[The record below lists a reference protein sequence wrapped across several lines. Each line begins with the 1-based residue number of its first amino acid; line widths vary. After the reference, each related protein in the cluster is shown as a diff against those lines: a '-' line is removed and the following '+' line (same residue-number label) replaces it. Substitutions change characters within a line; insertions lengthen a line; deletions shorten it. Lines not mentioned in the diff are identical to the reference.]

1 MGIQRTR
8 DVALNDSDKTFT
20 VPAGQRWTLLYAN
33 VQLIATATAGN
44 RQIVLQIL
52 DAAAGNVM
60 FEAVAGLV
68 QIASAT
74 REYNFGSG
82 LPRETAEVAG
92 QAAVPIPENL
102 TLNAGMAIRVF
113 DSAAIAA
120 AADDMTVAFVVDA
133 E

>member
-1 MGIQRTR
+1 MGIERTR
-8 DVALNDSDKTFT
+8 DAAANDSNKTFT
-20 VPAGQRWTLLYAN
+20 VPAGKRWNLLYAN
-33 VQLIATATAGN
+33 VELISTATAGN

-52 DAAAGNVM
+52 DATAGNVM

-68 QIASAT
+68 HSNNTT

-92 QAAVPIPENL
+92 QVAVPIPENL
-102 TLNAGMAIRVF
+102 ILGAGMAIKVF

-120 AADDMTVAFVVDA
+120 AADDMTVAFTVDA
-133 E
+133 D